1 MSLASSEIGLS
12 GCQPLPL
19 RQIILPSSEIGS
31 SLMSESLFLGAV
43 DGALG
48 DVAAV
53 LQQQGLRLPFRQVD
67 AGDRPIRMEGK
78 AIHIEPQRLD
88 QVADQGEVDVTLLP
102 SAVDDVVRLGKLI
115 DQCANL
121 RVPLFV
127 GHQQSSS
134 NLSRLYGCSVGFRSC
149 FMLAMIASRSL
160 TCLRWK
166 PSTLSSALAADS
178 TSGHDRRAIA
188 ACRERTRSL
197 VISAIMLPPGQ
208 G

>member
-67 AGDRPIRMEGK
+67 AGDGPIRMEGK
-78 AIHIEPQRLD
+78 AVLIEPQRLD
-88 QVADQGEVDVTLLP
+88 QITDQGVLLLALMA
-102 SAVDDVVRLGKLI
+102 SAVDDV
-115 DQCANL
+115 
-121 RVPLFV
+121 
-127 GHQQSSS
+127 
-134 NLSRLYGCSVGFRSC
+134 
-149 FMLAMIASRSL
+149 
-160 TCLRWK
+160 
-166 PSTLSSALAADS
+166 
-178 TSGHDRRAIA
+178 
-188 ACRERTRSL
+188 
-197 VISAIMLPPGQ
+197 
-208 G
+208 